1 MVPVIWTYV
10 AIAIALFFA
19 MNIGASGTAASM
31 GAAYGSGAVK
41 SKRVAML
48 LVSIAALLGA
58 VVGGGEVV
66 KTISGGII
74 PSQLMIVET
83 VVIVLASSTLTLF
96 GANLMGIPL
105 STSEVT
111 VGSIVGVG
119 LAYQSVYVGHLLT
132 ILVFWLVVPA
142 AAFVGAFFLGKLIR
156 RVETRWPDLQKSG
169 TRWEKWLRWLLV
181 GCGVYEAFSAG
192 MNNVANAVGPLV
204 GAGMMTTATGVWLGG
219 LAVAAGCLVLGGKV
233 LETNGKKITSLSLLQ
248 GSTVSMTGGTLVIA
262 ASLFGIPV
270 PLTQATTCAI
280 LGVGTADKG
289 FLLWQKGIIKQ
300 IAMVWIVSPVSSLV
314 VSFGLVHLFLRTDL
328 YILVVLISVFVA
340 TLGSVAL
347 VRLIRRENSSVN
359 DQGGGI

>member
-1 MVPVIWTYV
+1 MVWSYV

-41 SKRVAML
+41 NKRVAML
-48 LVSIAALLGA
+48 LVAVAALLGA

-74 PSQLMIVET
+74 PSNLMIVEV
-83 VVIVLASSTLTLF
+83 VVIVLAASTLTLF
-96 GANLMGIPL
+96 WANLMGIPL

-119 LAYQSVYVGHLLT
+119 LAYQSVYVVKLLV
-132 ILVFWLVVPA
+132 IMSFWFIVPL
-142 AAFVGAFFLGKLIR
+142 AAFVGAYVLGKLVR
-156 RVETRWPDLQKSG
+156 GVEHRWPDLQKPG
-169 TRWEKWLRWLLV
+169 TRSERWLCWLLAA
-181 GCGVYEAFSAG
+181 CGVYEAFSAG

-204 GAGMMTTATGVWLGG
+204 GAGLMTTGNGVWLGG
-219 LAVAAGCLVLGGKV
+219 LAVAAGCLLLGGKV

-248 GSTVSMTGGTLVIA
+248 GSVVSATGGSLVIV

-280 LGVGTADKG
+280 LGVGTAEKG
-289 FLLWQKGIIKQ
+289 FRLWQKGIIKQ

-314 VSFGLVHLFLRTDL
+314 VSFGLVHLFLFGNM
-328 YILVVLISVFVA
+328 YVLVALASVFVA
-340 TLGSVAL
+340 TLGSVGL
-347 VRLIRRENSSVN
+347 VRLIRRENSSMN